1 MRVWFNN
8 LVRWIPHQDKA
19 YRSLIE
25 RGYFTNRQ
33 HTIASTVV
41 QAFDLTDGNI
51 DCHSFSSPAPKV
63 YVQNAAAHAAAIA
76 RTNLENATAAAAA
89 NAPAP
94 APVTVP
100 TYPAQVPN
108 SIAVYVSRSVIE
120 AKRSELCDTILS
132 TVPDNDKAES
142 LRAICQGDG
151 CELLRYIYS
160 ESAKVSVKVSGAIDQ
175 EMLNLFKNGLA
186 EPSLACFNRWKRDY
200 KSWND
205 ANTSNVLPDTILAAR
220 YAAVVRKL
228 GGKVETDLDTEIKI
242 NQAQGDLAKTIACIE
257 TVLTDREAD
266 EVTQGRGEALK
277 ANFDP
282 RKSDK
287 PKPTEWTPDLRLCRN
302 HDLVRS
308 SVATEST

>member
-1 MRVWFNN
+1 M
-8 LVRWIPHQDKA
+8 
-19 YRSLIE
+19 
-25 RGYFTNRQ
+25 
-33 HTIASTVV
+33 
-41 QAFDLTDGNI
+41 
-51 DCHSFSSPAPKV
+51 
-63 YVQNAAAHAAAIA
+63 
-76 RTNLENATAAAAA
+76 
-89 NAPAP
+89 
-94 APVTVP
+94 
-100 TYPAQVPN
+100 
-108 SIAVYVSRSVIE
+108 
-120 AKRSELCDTILS
+120 
-132 TVPDNDKAES
+132 
-142 LRAICQGDG
+142 
-151 CELLRYIYS
+151 
-160 ESAKVSVKVSGAIDQ
+160 SVKVSGAIDQ

-287 PKPTEWTPDLRLCRN
+287 PKPTEWTSDLRLCRN
-302 HDLVRS
+302 HDLVGCNGKHLNKDCPLGPR
-308 SVATEST
+308 AKALETAKKKTKQK

>member
-1 MRVWFNN
+1 MPTSTTSTDNPVIPVPEWNSSALTMRIWYNT
-8 LVRWIPHQDKA
+8 LVRWIPHQDHS

-33 HTIASTVV
+33 HTITVSV
-41 QAFDLTDGNI
+41 AQAFDITDGNI
-51 DCHSFSSPAPKV
+51 DTYSFSAPAPKV
-63 YVQNAAAHAAAIA
+63 YVQNAAARAAAIA
-76 RTNLENATAAAAA
+76 RTNSENRVAAITAG
-89 NAPAP
+89 APAP

-100 TYPAQVPN
+100 TFPAQVPN
-108 SIAVYVSRSVIE
+108 SAAVVVSRSVVE
-120 AKRSELCDTILS
+120 AKRNELCDTILS

-142 LRAICQGDG
+142 LRTICNGDG
-151 CELLRYIYS
+151 CELLRHIYT

-175 EMLNLFKNGLA
+175 EMLNLFNSGLA
-186 EPSLACFNRWKRDY
+186 EPSLACFNRWKRGY

-220 YAAVVRKL
+220 YAAIVRKL

-242 NQAQGDLAKTIACIE
+242 NHAQGDLPRTIACIE

-266 EVTQGRGEALK
+266 DVVHGRGDALNAK
-277 ANFDP
+277 FDP

-287 PKPTEWTPDLRLCRN
+287 TDKT
-302 HDLVRS
+302 
-308 SVATEST
+308 